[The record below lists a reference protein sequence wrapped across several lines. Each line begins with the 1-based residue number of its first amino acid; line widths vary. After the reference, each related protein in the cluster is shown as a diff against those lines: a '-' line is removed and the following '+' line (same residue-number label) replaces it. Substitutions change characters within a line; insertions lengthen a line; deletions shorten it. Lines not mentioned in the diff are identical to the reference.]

1 MDWMFGDESHSD
13 SCKTGRDIIQ
23 KSASYLAEKDTGEQ
37 KSEGWVNCFSVD
49 AGSCNCGVYVVLNCR
64 GGAKCAAC
72 GTELLGREEKL
83 DVCVSAYRI
92 EALASSKIG
101 K

>member
-1 MDWMFGDESHSD
+1 M
-13 SCKTGRDIIQ
+13 
-23 KSASYLAEKDTGEQ
+23 
-37 KSEGWVNCFSVD
+37 
-49 AGSCNCGVYVVLNCR
+49 VLNCR